1 MIYSLWKYFEPYA
14 NLKYSFPNGSVV
26 KNLPEMQETCRRC
39 GFDPWVRKILC
50 RKKWQPAPVLLP
62 GKSNGQRSLADD
74 SLWDHK
80 ESDTTERLN
89 NKFAKLLFSRSS
101 HVRLFKTPWTGA
113 RQDSVSFTIFQSL
126 LKHRSTESVMPSNHL
141 VLCCLLLLLPSISPS
156 IRGFSNESALCIRW
170 PNYRSFS
177 ISPMNIQDWSPLV
190 LIGLISLLTKGL
202 SRVFSSTTVR
212 KPQFSPPSLLYGPTL
227 ISV

>member
-74 SLWDHK
+74 SPWDHK

-101 HVRLFKTPWTGA
+101 HVRLSCDPVDCSRPGSSVHWISQA
-113 RQDSVSFTIFQSL
+113 RILEWVA
-126 LKHRSTESVMPSNHL
+126 
-141 VLCCLLLLLPSISPS
+141 ISS
-156 IRGFSNESALCIRW
+156 SRGFSWPRDRTHVFCVSCIVRW
-170 PNYRSFS
+170 
-177 ISPMNIQDWSPLV
+177 I
-190 LIGLISLLTKGL
+190 
-202 SRVFSSTTVR
+202 
-212 KPQFSPPSLLYGPTL
+212 LYHWATWGW
-227 ISV
+227 